1 MQSFHKL
8 IHSAGT
14 GLASQKNQPYIGY
27 MVKESFFVTS
37 NNLSKINVAAK
48 SAFHYTSE
56 NFEVNSR

>member
-1 MQSFHKL
+1 
-8 IHSAGT
+8 
-14 GLASQKNQPYIGY
+14 

-56 NFEVNSR
+56 NFEVNSRWVCVPCGKSGGGWRLFAEEDTAVGS